1 MAKVPGIFFS
11 LFIVVNH
18 HLGGQKRIRSNS
30 LYKIKWRRD
39 YFAGL
44 WIKKLRFKARQGHCA
59 VFSGKKNF
67 TLSVALLSKNELSWN
82 SHEMLKVMSNGL
94 AFIQDARILTLK
106 NLR

>member
-30 LYKIKWRRD
+30 LDKIKWRRD

-44 WIKKLRFKARQGHCA
+44 WIKKLRFKARQGHCV
-59 VFSGKKNF
+59 VFSGKNI
-67 TLSVALLSKNELSWN
+67 LLSRWPSSQRMNF
-82 SHEMLKVMSNGL
+82 HG
-94 AFIQDARILTLK
+94 ILTK
-106 NLR
+106 C